1 MVKFHFIAVSN
12 VRGIKRKV
20 LRVAL
25 ISRSRTLD
33 PTHHDAV
40 NPTQR
45 MDGLQPVS
53 ISGLS
58 QVGVLDLC
66 NISHAFN

>member
-25 ISRSRTLD
+25 ISRSRWTRPITML
-33 PTHHDAV
+33 
-40 NPTQR
+40 
-45 MDGLQPVS
+45 
-53 ISGLS
+53 
-58 QVGVLDLC
+58 
-66 NISHAFN
+66 